1 MYLPDLSWT
10 LKRRSMITTSTPLDK
25 SHFTLDSSGV
35 SGFFGGDEAISAM
48 ATVHIYRGRRWLG
61 WYNTPGAYQIAR
73 QYGLVPKSVF
83 FKGFFPGVRTDP
95 AKLFEFDGWQGPRFQ
110 AVSSGTIMDS
120 TGHLA
125 SVLMKQ
131 CTSTNGIL
139 IRKRNG
145 QVYGV
150 TIVGL
155 KTIPHEVVHPRRITT
170 YSPFFAIIPIVVSFA
185 ACIASGVYEDW
196 FSFSLI
202 LWGILSNGISCL
214 IIGSGKL
221 RFTHHVPARGSPAG
235 DGILGSGT
243 EFVLLQGHEGA
254 VNSITRG
261 KVSLEF
267 PSEFHHEYI
276 GYCSIL
282 LTIQFI
288 AQLFLIPQGSLF
300 GQIMFVSSLAVSWV
314 YNSCLSAF
322 DKEKIQQRILL
333 DEILEKPSLK
343 KYVLNTRTAAVV
355 FALCV
360 LSPKDPSK
368 ILEAY
373 LPNDTKVWRR
383 WKETILQRLRRNE
396 ELHFEEGDWNLSGY
410 TEDERNLLHS
420 LYDNAQAAY
429 DDFTSVLSLKETPVR
444 VRAKTQMLIT
454 KYFLTGITGQ

>member
-1 MYLPDLSWT
+1 MYLPDVSGI
-10 LKRRSMITTSTPLDK
+10 LKRSMITTSSPLDT
-25 SHFTLDSSGV
+25 SRFTLDTSGV

-73 QYGLVPKSVF
+73 QYGLVAKSTV

-95 AKLFEFDGWQGPRFQ
+95 AKLFEYDGWQGPRFQ
-110 AVSSGTIMDS
+110 AIGSGTIMDS

-125 SVLMKQ
+125 SVLMKH
-131 CTSTNGIL
+131 CTSTDGVPISG
-139 IRKRNG
+139 RDG
-145 QVYGV
+145 PGVGV
-150 TIVGL
+150 TIVRL
-155 KTIPHEVVHPRRITT
+155 NTVPPQVVHPERITT
-170 YSPFFAIIPIVVSFA
+170 YSPFFAIIPIAVSFA

-214 IIGSGKL
+214 VIGSGTL
-221 RFTHHVPARGSPAG
+221 RFTHHMPALGSPPG
-235 DGILGSGT
+235 DGILGSRD
-243 EFVLLQGHEGA
+243 EFVLLQGDEGA
-254 VNSITRG
+254 VNSITIG
-261 KVSLEF
+261 KFSLKF
-267 PSEFHHEYI
+267 PTEFHHEHI

-300 GQIMFVSSLAVSWV
+300 GQIMFISSLAVSWV

-333 DEILEKPSLK
+333 DEILEGPSLK
-343 KYVLNTRTAAVV
+343 KYTLTTRTAAVV

-360 LSPKDPSK
+360 LSPEDPSK

-373 LPNDTKVWRR
+373 LPNDTKVWRK
-383 WKETILQRLRRNE
+383 WKETVLQRLRRKE
-396 ELHFEEGDWNLSGY
+396 ELHFVEEDWNLPGY
-410 TEDERNLLHS
+410 TGKERDLLHS
-420 LYDNAQAAY
+420 LYGDAQAAY
-429 DDFTSVLSLKETPVR
+429 DGFASVVSKETPV
-444 VRAKTQMLIT
+444 T
-454 KYFLTGITGQ
+454 KS